1 MNRTNELQNVVIAFD
16 RLGWI
21 ACSVVAVI
29 VVNPIALHPVQAV
42 GRALVDCLV
51 VCTRGSIR
59 AALAS
64 LHRAAS
70 AYNASIQG
78 PVSVGGNKRS
88 VVPVDFHTPALRRPG
103 ASVPDTAVYSH
114 GLLIWVWEAR
124 AGLDILECADGCV
137 VDVKSAY
144 FQSEHD
150 MNPSDT

>member
-1 MNRTNELQNVVIAFD
+1 M
-16 RLGWI
+16 
-21 ACSVVAVI
+21 
-29 VVNPIALHPVQAV
+29 NPIALHPVQAI

-51 VCTRGSIR
+51 VFTRGSIR

-70 AYNASIQG
+70 AYKASIQG

-103 ASVPDTAVYSH
+103 ASVPDTAVHSH

-137 VDVKSAY
+137 VHVKSGIL
-144 FQSEHD
+144 QSEHE
-150 MNPSDT
+150 MSPSDT